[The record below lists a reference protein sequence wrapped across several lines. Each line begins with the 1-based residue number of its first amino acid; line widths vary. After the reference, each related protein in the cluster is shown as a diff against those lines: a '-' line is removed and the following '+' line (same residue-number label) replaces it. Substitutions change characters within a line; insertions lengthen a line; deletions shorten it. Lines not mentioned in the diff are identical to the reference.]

1 VKRPPTTTTPL
12 RPDIVAPRVTLD
24 VQALQSVAH
33 AERGVGRYVANH
45 TSALLRAG
53 ARVER
58 CTLNPLLPAP
68 RNVASSLVRSGRL
81 AWATERVFAE
91 VAKDGPFVHHV
102 MSPFEDVRPADGL
115 VAPPAYSR
123 AEAIV
128 VTCYDVIPYVMHEY
142 QRSWWNRQFLRRRAA
157 LVQSA
162 DLVCTISQAS
172 ADDAVAT
179 LDLDPARVVVIG
191 AAADTVFQAADGRR
205 APLPRDGALGRI
217 QRPFVLTVTG
227 NDPRKDALGL
237 IDAYANLPA
246 ATRAEHQLVVVCTL
260 MPETEQHWRAHSAQ
274 RGLTGDDII
283 LTGYVDDETLRALY
297 SEARLFVYNSRRE
310 GFGLPVLEAA
320 CCGCPAITAD
330 NSSLPEVLDEP
341 ASRFPTGDRDALTG
355 SIERALGDQALRE
368 VLHAAAARAAHRF
381 TWEAVADRTI
391 AAYNR
396 LDHTPHHRSNRR
408 RSRIA
413 LVGPFAPATSGV
425 ADYDER
431 VATALVA
438 QADVDCFAEVEGAY
452 TRGLTPGRRYPVLA
466 FDRSQSAA
474 NYDAVVYAMGN
485 SRFHRTTFRHACAY
499 PGVVWLHDACLA
511 GLYLTLAGLY
521 LPGVTTAEIDF
532 DQAEASM
539 RAALVR
545 CHGSDRAWLGADWW
559 RPEAYVEAGTLLTE
573 EILRNA
579 RAVIVSSN
587 EARALVAEHAPP
599 GLAVHVVPLAIPTD
613 GCVTQHDYSML
624 SDAPLIVSLG
634 IVSETKRID
643 DLVRTLAL
651 VRKDV
656 PARLAIVGNI
666 DPQYAATLR
675 TLALEHGV
683 GDALEITGRVPK
695 DEYARWVQ
703 RASVVVQLRSRSVGE
718 GSATV
723 TDAIAAGRAVVTNI
737 GSAAELPDGVV
748 ARVAAAVSIGEL
760 ADVLRKLLLD
770 DGFRGSFETAA
781 LRYAKTHSFDDVARA
796 VFEIA
801 MATAEPSYPT
811 PLSRRASA

>member
-1 VKRPPTTTTPL
+1 
-12 RPDIVAPRVTLD
+12 VAPRVTLD

-45 TSALLRAG
+45 ASALLRAG

-68 RNVASSLVRSGRL
+68 RNVAVSLARSGRL

-91 VAKDGPFVHHV
+91 VAEDGPFVHHV

-115 VAPPAYSR
+115 VVPPAYSR

-128 VTCYDVIPYVMHEY
+128 VTCYDVIPYVMDEY

-172 ADDAVAT
+172 ADDAIAT
-179 LDLDPARVVVIG
+179 LDLDPARVLVIG
-191 AAADTVFQAADGRR
+191 AAADTVFQTLDGER
-205 APLPRDGALGRI
+205 APLPRDGALARVR
-217 QRPFVLTVTG
+217 RPFVLSVTG

-237 IDAYANLPA
+237 VDAYANLPA
-246 ATRAEHQLVVVCTL
+246 STRAEHQLVVVCTL
-260 MPETEQHWRAHSAQ
+260 MPETEEHWRAHATQ
-274 RGLTGDDII
+274 RGLSDDDII
-283 LTGYVDDETLRALY
+283 LTGYVDDPTLRALY
-297 SEARLFVYNSRRE
+297 TNARLFVYNSRRE

-355 SIERALGDQALRE
+355 LIERTLDDEELRQ
-368 VLHAAAARAAHRF
+368 VLHTAAARAARRF
-381 TWEAVADRTI
+381 TWEAVAQRTI
-391 AAYNR
+391 DAYNR
-396 LDHTPHHRSNRR
+396 LDPPTRR
-408 RSRIA
+408 RPYRKRSRIA

-431 VATALVA
+431 VAAALVPH
-438 QADVDCFAEVEGAY
+438 ADVDCFAEVEGIYA
-452 TRGLTPGRRYPVLA
+452 RGATPGRRYPALA

-521 LPGVTTAEIDF
+521 LPGVATEEIDF

-559 RPEAYVEAGTLLTE
+559 RPEAYVEAGVLMTE
-573 EILRNA
+573 EILRYA

-587 EARALVAEHAPP
+587 EGRALVEEHAPP
-599 GLAVHVVPLAIPTD
+599 GLDVHVVPLAVPD
-613 GCVTQHDYSML
+613 RCVTQHDYSML
-624 SDAPLIVSLG
+624 SDAPIIVTLG
-634 IVSETKRID
+634 VVSEAKRID
-643 DLVRTLAL
+643 GLVRALAL

-656 PARLAIVGNI
+656 PARLAVVGNI
-666 DPQYAATLR
+666 DPQYAR
-675 TLALEHGV
+675 TLHALAREHGV
-683 GDALEITGRVPK
+683 GEYVEITGLVPS

-723 TDAIAAGRAVVTNI
+723 TDALAAGRAVVTNI

-748 ARVAAAVSIGEL
+748 AQVAPAVSIEGL
-760 ADVLRKLLLD
+760 AAVLRILLLD
-770 DGFRGSFETAA
+770 DGYRRSFEEAA
-781 LRYAKTHSFDDVARA
+781 LRYAGTHSFDDVARA

-801 MATAEPSYPT
+801 MTTAEPSYPT